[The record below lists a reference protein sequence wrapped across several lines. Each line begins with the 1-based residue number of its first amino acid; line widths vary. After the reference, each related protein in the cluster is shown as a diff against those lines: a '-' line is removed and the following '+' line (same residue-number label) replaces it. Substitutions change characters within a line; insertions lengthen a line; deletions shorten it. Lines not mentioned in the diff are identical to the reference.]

1 MSSLHSCTPC
11 VSVCVLL
18 SVHVSLVRTYT
29 VCMYVCMY
37 VCIQARTDASAVD
50 WTSNAVNYDELLAR
64 LKSVQTCATE
74 KEKETG
80 DRKRKRKEDKK
91 KSKKSKKKKK
101 EAKDDDDDT
110 GDAGKEEEEVVDA
123 EKQTT
128 GGGGVVR
135 LEKRGSHLGRYKR
148 REQGKRVASYSA
160 HDLAAILGV
169 SAADEGTIQA
179 MTTLQRT
186 SNGTTAENGNEN
198 NDGITRT
205 SAAKKSE
212 KKKKKKI
219 SSSSSSSLLS
229 SKAVT
234 EGDDD
239 DACPSD
245 ADAHDAAE
253 AEVARQWRET
263 EWWGSKLFIYGGKLG
278 GLHEKRSGRNGD
290 GNASPSNGFFE
301 TDQEKLFNDAT
312 EAQTKG
318 RKGLGRAAATIGPA
332 WAGTKQTFNDEVP
345 SEPATT
351 PMEGAEDVTM
361 TTEKKEKKKKKE
373 KKEKKKKEKKK
384 SKRESITSR
393 KERRDD
399 G

>member
-1 MSSLHSCTPC
+1 MCLWF
-11 VSVCVLL
+11 
-18 SVHVSLVRTYT
+18 VHTL
-29 VCMYVCMY
+29 YVCMY

-101 EAKDDDDDT
+101 EAKDDDDDDT
-110 GDAGKEEEEVVDA
+110 GDAGKEEEEEVDA

-186 SNGTTAENGNEN
+186 SNGTTADNGNEN

-212 KKKKKKI
+212 KKKKKKKI

-234 EGDDD
+234 EGADD

-245 ADAHDAAE
+245 ADAHDAAEAAAE

-263 EWWGSKLFIYGGKLG
+263 EWWGSKLFTYGGKLG

-351 PMEGAEDVTM
+351 SMEGAEDVKM

-393 KERRDD
+393 QERRDD